1 MLGTLLG
8 ILACMG
14 LGTRF
19 GMKPCP
25 KASKR
30 TCRLPLRLRNAS
42 GRLCLS
48 FCFPVDAPDAMP
60 RMRCCV
66 GTARRNS
73 DSTLCDRFP
82 RLCAVARCGR
92 AHGIGDRRAKPC
104 CAGKTMEMRKRTLHC
119 ALCCVNLCS
128 IVSRCCAGLWHAAA
142 MRHVMAGRGML
153 GCGTGVRR
161 MGAGRTGT
169 RRMGVRM
176 MFLWAISALRIDTRI

>member
-48 FCFPVDAPDAMP
+48 FCFPGDAPDAMP

-82 RLCAVARCGR
+82 RLCAVVRCGR

-104 CAGKTMEMRKRTLHC
+104 CAGRTMEMRRRTLRC
-119 ALCCVNLCS
+119 ARCCVNLCS
-128 IVSRCCAGLWHAAA
+128 TVPRRCAGLWRAAA
-142 MRHVMAGRGML
+142 MRHAMAGRGML

-176 MFLWAISALRIDTRI
+176 MFPWAISALRIDTRI